1 MGGPD
6 RKQLAPEF
14 TDSGFFVLR
23 TPLLPFAELTAWSEG
38 TSCRRAWEEGRTAEC
53 LDAAWEQ
60 DARLLRERLRRI
72 IERPEIEHAL
82 YVASASL
89 QVGIESWKRNPGDKK
104 GLQAERA
111 LVRYFARMTGRS
123 TPFGLFSGCSTGRVA
138 AEPGAVA
145 ELALVGLG
153 DYKLRCRLDFDYLFA
168 LATALQGDWAIAEG
182 LLYWPNASIHK
193 TAGAWHYAESRVTGS
208 ARSHHLVKVEAD
220 EYVNTVLHAAA
231 RGATIAELAQA
242 TLPIA
247 GPEATQEEAVAYVHE
262 LIVNGVLE
270 SSLAPLVT
278 GKPALDDLISQ
289 MEALPGLSG
298 TAEALEWARD
308 RMAAIDRAGVRALP
322 RDYAAIAAKLES
334 LPAKIDGSKLF
345 QVDMVKPARNAVL
358 TEDVVDEVIR
368 GVELLCRLG
377 ESAEIEALNTFKEA
391 FTARYDR
398 AWVPLMEALD
408 EDIGIGFGHAGRESS
423 PLLRGLRWGG
433 KQRKG
438 GAARG
443 LRSILTHRI
452 WTRQE
457 PNQEL
462 ELDPAELPPASLD
475 AHALPDAFAVL
486 AVLVAPSAESI
497 QKGDFRIL
505 LNALMAP
512 GGARSFGRFCHAD
525 AGLEAC
531 VRNHLRQEEALR
543 PEALFAEIVYLP
555 EERMGN
561 VVCRPV
567 LRDYELVYMGRSGAP
582 VERQIPVSDLLIAM
596 RDGRIVLCSRCLG
609 KEVIPRLT
617 NAHGFANVKL
627 PSVYRFLCHLQY
639 QDFSLP
645 RLSWGELE
653 NLDYLPRVRVGRLI
667 LATARWRL
675 NKQEIAR
682 ISEPEKALRFAAVQ
696 ELRRGRGLPRWIVLE
711 QSDHTLPVDLDNVLA
726 VDALVHVIQR
736 EQEVTLRE
744 LFPGPE
750 ALCVEGPEGH
760 FCHELHLPLVRRRR
774 KHLETRETTAIGAG
788 FLNVNR
794 SVRSRPPGSE
804 WLFLKL
810 YGGAAAVDDALSST
824 IRPLIE
830 KVTSEQIAGQWFFVR
845 YRDPEHHLRI
855 RFRGE
860 APRLNT
866 ELMPLV
872 SAAVQPLVETGAVYK
887 IQFDTYER
895 EIERYGGLEGVIAAE
910 ELFWVDSEAVLEILP
925 LLNGDEG
932 LDHRWRAALLGIHIL
947 LMDFGFDLPARRSVM
962 EKLRNSY
969 YGEFGVEAFEKK
981 SLGDRFRGERRAL
994 ELLLDRNDPSE
1005 MAFVRSAFERRSA
1018 RNRAVAAKLRALADA
1033 GRLQTTIDELVLS
1046 YAHMHVNRMVRSD
1059 GRDHELVLYDFLF
1072 RLYDGQLARNRDHR
1086 IE

>member
-1 MGGPD
+1 MGGLD
-6 RKQLAPEF
+6 REPLAGEF
-14 TDSGFFVLR
+14 THSGFFVLR

-38 TSCRRAWEEGRTAEC
+38 TSCRRVWEEGRTAEC
-53 LDAAWEQ
+53 LATAWEQ
-60 DARLLRERLRRI
+60 DARLLRERLRSM

-82 YVASASL
+82 YVASTSL
-89 QVGIESWKRNPGDKK
+89 QVGIESWKRTPGDKK
-104 GLQAERA
+104 GVQAERA
-111 LVRYFARMTGRS
+111 LVRYFARMSGRS
-123 TPFGLFSGCSTGRVA
+123 TPFGLFSGCSTGRLA
-138 AEPGAVA
+138 TEPGAVA
-145 ELALVGLG
+145 ELALMGLE

-168 LATALQGDWAIAEG
+168 LATALQRDWAIAEG
-182 LLYWPNASIHK
+182 LRYWPNASIHK
-193 TAGAWHYAESRVTGS
+193 TGGAWHYAESRLTGS

-231 RGATIAELAQA
+231 PGATIAELAQA
-242 TLPIA
+242 ILPLA
-247 GPEATQEEAVAYVHE
+247 GPDATQEDAVAYVRE

-270 SSLAPLVT
+270 SSLAPPVT
-278 GKPALDDLISQ
+278 GKPALDDLLSQ
-289 MEALPGLSG
+289 MEALPGLSDAAG
-298 TAEALEWARD
+298 ALEWARD

-334 LPAKIDGSKLF
+334 LPVKSELSKLF

-358 TEDVVDEVIR
+358 TEEVVDEVIR

-377 ESAEIEALNTFKEA
+377 ETAEIETLNTFKET

-398 AWVPLMEALD
+398 AWIPLMEALD
-408 EDIGIGFGHAGRESS
+408 EDMGIGFGHAGRESS
-423 PLLRGLRWGG
+423 PLLRGFRWGG
-433 KQRKG
+433 KQPKG

-443 LRSILTHRI
+443 LRSILTRRI
-452 WTRQE
+452 WAQQE
-457 PNQEL
+457 VNREL
-462 ELDPAELPPASLD
+462 ELDPAELPAASID

-486 AVLVAPSAESI
+486 AVLVAPSAASI
-497 QKGDFRIL
+497 RKGDFRIL

-531 VRNHLRQEEALR
+531 VRSHLREEESLR

-567 LRDYELVYMGRSGAP
+567 LRQYELVYMGRSGAP
-582 VERQIPVSDLLIAM
+582 VERQIPVSDLMIGV
-596 RDGRIVLCSRCLG
+596 RDGRIVLRSWRLG

-653 NLDYLPRVRVGRLI
+653 NLDYLPRVRVGKLI

-675 NKQEIAR
+675 HKEEIAR
-682 ISEPEKALRFAAVQ
+682 ISEPDKALRFAAVQ
-696 ELRRGRGLPRWIVLE
+696 ELRRGRGLPRWVVLE
-711 QSDHTLPVDLDNVLA
+711 QSDRTLPVDLDNVLA
-726 VDALVHVIQR
+726 VDAFVHVIQR

-744 LFPGPE
+744 LFPAPE
-750 ALCVEGPEGH
+750 ALCVEGPEGR

-774 KHLETRETTAIGAG
+774 KHLETREPTAIAAG
-788 FLNVNR
+788 FPNVNR
-794 SVRSRPPGSE
+794 SARSLPPGSE

-810 YGGAAAVDDALSST
+810 YGGAAAVDDALTGT
-824 IRPLIE
+824 IRPLLD
-830 KVTSEQIAGQWFFVR
+830 KLASEQIAGPWFFVR
-845 YRDPEHHLRI
+845 YRDPENHLRI

-860 APRLNT
+860 PARLTT
-866 ELMPLV
+866 ELMPLI
-872 SAAVQPLVETGAVYK
+872 STAVHPLVETGAIYK

-910 ELFWVDSEAVLEILP
+910 ELFWADSEAVLEILP
-925 LLNGDEG
+925 ELSGDEG

-947 LMDFGFDLPARRSVM
+947 LTDFGFDLPARRFLL
-962 EKLRNSY
+962 ETLRNSY
-969 YGEFGVEAFEKK
+969 YGEFGVEALEKK
-981 SLGDRFRGERRAL
+981 SLGDRFRAERGIL
-994 ELLLDRNDPSE
+994 ELMLDGNEPGEIAS
-1005 MAFVRSAFERRSA
+1005 VRRAFERRSV
-1018 RNRAVAAKLRALADA
+1018 RNCAVAAKLRALADA
-1033 GRLQTTIDELVLS
+1033 GRLQTTIDELMPS
-1046 YAHMHVNRMVRSD
+1046 YAHMHVNRMMRSD
-1059 GRDHELVLYDFLF
+1059 WRDQELVLYDFLF
-1072 RLYDGQLARNRDHR
+1072 RLYDGQLARNRDHGIR
-1086 IE
+1086 